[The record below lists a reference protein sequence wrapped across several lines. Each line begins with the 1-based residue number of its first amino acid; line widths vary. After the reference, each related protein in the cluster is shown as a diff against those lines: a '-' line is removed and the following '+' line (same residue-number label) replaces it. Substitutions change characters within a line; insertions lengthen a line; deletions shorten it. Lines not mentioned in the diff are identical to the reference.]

1 MNTINTI
8 LKRQSCRNFKDE
20 QVSKEQIEQILIA
33 ANASP
38 VGMAKYECFNITVI
52 QNKELLNKL
61 EENAV
66 NYMPQNPNKHPL
78 YNAPTAILISMKKDT
93 STMASMYVQS
103 AGCIME
109 NILLAS
115 TELGLGSVYLMA
127 VPNFLGL
134 NAELCEEVGIEEG
147 FIPVAMA
154 GIGYSNNKIESKV
167 PTTNKIKTSFID

>member
-78 YNAPTAILISMKKDT
+78 YNAPTANFNFNEKRIQ
-93 STMASMYVQS
+93 AQWHQCMYKVRVVS
-103 AGCIME
+103 WKIF
-109 NILLAS
+109 
-115 TELGLGSVYLMA
+115 YLHQ
-127 VPNFLGL
+127 L
-134 NAELCEEVGIEEG
+134 N
-147 FIPVAMA
+147 
-154 GIGYSNNKIESKV
+154 
-167 PTTNKIKTSFID
+167 